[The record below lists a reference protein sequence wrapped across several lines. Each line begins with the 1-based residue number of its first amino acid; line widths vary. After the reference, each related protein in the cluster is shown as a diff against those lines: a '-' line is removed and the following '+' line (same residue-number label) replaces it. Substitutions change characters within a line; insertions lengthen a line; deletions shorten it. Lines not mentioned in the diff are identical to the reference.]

1 MFPSSGDCRCDGRAG
16 SRPVPA
22 HYYLSRITICQPGQS
37 YYCPLSFG
45 VVFDIAAF
53 GDAVALVSVDG
64 VVEVALDDEL
74 GLVDGDVL
82 GVDDVLDDDGDV
94 LVLGVDDD
102 ELDDDGV
109 LGLID
114 ELDDVDP
121 LGVVDGVVVVDDDED
136 VEGDGVTTGGVV
148 VVGVLVSR

>member
-82 GVDDVLDDDGDV
+82 GVDD
-94 LVLGVDDD
+94 D

-136 VEGDGVTTGGVV
+136 FEGDGVTTGGVV

>member
-1 MFPSSGDCRCDGRAG
+1 
-16 SRPVPA
+16 
-22 HYYLSRITICQPGQS
+22 
-37 YYCPLSFG
+37 LSFG

-82 GVDDVLDDDGDV
+82 D
-94 LVLGVDDD
+94 VDDD
-102 ELDDDGV
+102 ELDDGDV

-114 ELDDVDP
+114 ELDDGDVLGLIDELDEVDP
-121 LGVVDGVVVVDDDED
+121 LGVDGVVVVVVVDDED
-136 VEGDGVTTGGVV
+136 VDGDGVTTGGVV
-148 VVGVLVSR
+148 VLGVLVSR

>member
-1 MFPSSGDCRCDGRAG
+1 
-16 SRPVPA
+16 
-22 HYYLSRITICQPGQS
+22 
-37 YYCPLSFG
+37 LSFG

-121 LGVVDGVVVVDDDED
+121 LGVVDGVVVVDDDEYF
-136 VEGDGVTTGGVV
+136 EGDGVTPGVVV

>member
-37 YYCPLSFG
+37 DYCPLSFG

-82 GVDDVLDDDGDV
+82 GVDD
-94 LVLGVDDD
+94 D

-136 VEGDGVTTGGVV
+136 FEGDGVTTGGVV

>member
-1 MFPSSGDCRCDGRAG
+1 M
-16 SRPVPA
+16 
-22 HYYLSRITICQPGQS
+22 
-37 YYCPLSFG
+37 SFG

-74 GLVDGDVL
+74 GL
-82 GVDDVLDDDGDV
+82 DDGD
-94 LVLGVDDD
+94 VLGVDDD
-102 ELDDDGV
+102 ELDDGDV

-121 LGVVDGVVVVDDDED
+121 LGVDDGVVVVVVDDED
-136 VEGDGVTTGGVV
+136 VDGDGVTTGGVV
-148 VVGVLVSR
+148 VLGVLVSR

>member
-1 MFPSSGDCRCDGRAG
+1 
-16 SRPVPA
+16 
-22 HYYLSRITICQPGQS
+22 
-37 YYCPLSFG
+37 LSFG

-82 GVDDVLDDDGDV
+82 GVDDDELDGDV
-94 LVLGVDDD
+94 LGLID
-102 ELDDDGV
+102 ELDDGGV

-114 ELDDVDP
+114 ELDDGDVLGLIEELDEVDP
-121 LGVVDGVVVVDDDED
+121 LGVDGVVVVVDDED
-136 VEGDGVTTGGVV
+136 VDGDGVTTGGVV
-148 VVGVLVSR
+148 VLGVLVSR

>member
-1 MFPSSGDCRCDGRAG
+1 
-16 SRPVPA
+16 
-22 HYYLSRITICQPGQS
+22 
-37 YYCPLSFG
+37 LSFG

-82 GVDDVLDDDGDV
+82 GVDD
-94 LVLGVDDD
+94 D
-102 ELDDDGV
+102 ELDDGDV

-136 VEGDGVTTGGVV
+136 FEGDGVTTGGVV
-148 VVGVLVSR
+148 VVGVLDSR

>member
-1 MFPSSGDCRCDGRAG
+1 M
-16 SRPVPA
+16 
-22 HYYLSRITICQPGQS
+22 
-37 YYCPLSFG
+37 SFG

-74 GLVDGDVL
+74 GLVDGD
-82 GVDDVLDDDGDV
+82 
-94 LVLGVDDD
+94 VLGVDDD

>member
-82 GVDDVLDDDGDV
+82 GVDD
-94 LVLGVDDD
+94 D

>member
-1 MFPSSGDCRCDGRAG
+1 
-16 SRPVPA
+16 
-22 HYYLSRITICQPGQS
+22 
-37 YYCPLSFG
+37 LSFG

-94 LVLGVDDD
+94 LGVDDD
-102 ELDDDGV
+102 ELDDDGDV

>member
-1 MFPSSGDCRCDGRAG
+1 
-16 SRPVPA
+16 
-22 HYYLSRITICQPGQS
+22 
-37 YYCPLSFG
+37 LSFG

-82 GVDDVLDDDGDV
+82 GVDD
-94 LVLGVDDD
+94 D
-102 ELDDDGV
+102 ELDDGDV

-114 ELDDVDP
+114 ELDDGDVLGLIEELDEVDP
-121 LGVVDGVVVVDDDED
+121 LGVDGVVVVVDDED
-136 VEGDGVTTGGVV
+136 VDGDGVTTGGVV
-148 VVGVLVSR
+148 VLGVLVSR

>member
-1 MFPSSGDCRCDGRAG
+1 M
-16 SRPVPA
+16 
-22 HYYLSRITICQPGQS
+22 
-37 YYCPLSFG
+37 SFG

-74 GLVDGDVL
+74 GLVDGA
-82 GVDDVLDDDGDV
+82 
-94 LVLGVDDD
+94 LGVDDD

>member
-1 MFPSSGDCRCDGRAG
+1 
-16 SRPVPA
+16 
-22 HYYLSRITICQPGQS
+22 
-37 YYCPLSFG
+37 LSFG

-82 GVDDVLDDDGDV
+82 GVDDDELDDGD
-94 LVLGVDDD
+94 VLGVDDD
-102 ELDDDGV
+102 ELDDGDV

-114 ELDDVDP
+114 ELDEVDP
-121 LGVVDGVVVVDDDED
+121 LGVDDGVVVVVVDDED
-136 VEGDGVTTGGVV
+136 VDGDGVTTGGVV
-148 VVGVLVSR
+148 VLGVLVSR

>member
-37 YYCPLSFG
+37 DYCPLSFG

-74 GLVDGDVL
+74 GL
-82 GVDDVLDDDGDV
+82 DDGD
-94 LVLGVDDD
+94 VLGVDDD
-102 ELDDDGV
+102 ELDDGDVLGVDDDGDV

-121 LGVVDGVVVVDDDED
+121 LGVDDGVVVVVVDDED
-136 VEGDGVTTGGVV
+136 VDGDGVTTGGVV
-148 VVGVLVSR
+148 VLGVLVSR